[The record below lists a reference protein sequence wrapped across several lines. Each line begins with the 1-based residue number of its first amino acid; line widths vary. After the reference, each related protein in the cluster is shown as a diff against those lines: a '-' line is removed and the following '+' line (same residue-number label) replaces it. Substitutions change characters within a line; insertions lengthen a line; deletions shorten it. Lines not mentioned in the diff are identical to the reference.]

1 MLQNVI
7 HSEQKSAARS
17 ALEDCP
23 IGVAIVDA
31 RSQQRLFVNQAL
43 VEIMAAGLLNG
54 DLRETWAELS
64 ELDRIS
70 QLFNEGG
77 HLNNLEAERITLS
90 GQTIWLL
97 MNTQDI
103 VFMDRPARLVWHV
116 DITGRK
122 EAEGAVLAGQEALNS
137 RIAELRDREARL
149 ETQGASL
156 VELADEQATMRMELQ
171 RLNHNKDKFFSIIS
185 HDLRSPFNALL
196 GFTELLTNG
205 AQTMKRKMLSDY
217 SASVHEAAQQA
228 FKLMDNLLHWSRL
241 QMDRVS
247 VELEVLDL
255 GAVIQENIDMLAP
268 IAARKD
274 IALTHQTKQMVPA
287 SVDRD
292 MMDTILRNLITN
304 AIKFTPARGKITVLA
319 AIHPGDAGDTCHI
332 LVQDTGLGAAPE
344 QLDGLLGIY
353 RKTTATGTAG
363 EIGTGLGLPL
373 CMELIEKLDGSLTLE
388 SAPGQGMTAK
398 LTLPA
403 AMPVEPELP

>member
-1 MLQNVI
+1 
-7 HSEQKSAARS
+7 
-17 ALEDCP
+17 
-23 IGVAIVDA
+23 
-31 RSQQRLFVNQAL
+31 
-43 VEIMAAGLLNG
+43 
-54 DLRETWAELS
+54 
-64 ELDRIS
+64 
-70 QLFNEGG
+70 
-77 HLNNLEAERITLS
+77 
-90 GQTIWLL
+90 
-97 MNTQDI
+97 
-103 VFMDRPARLVWHV
+103 
-116 DITGRK
+116 
-122 EAEGAVLAGQEALNS
+122 
-137 RIAELRDREARL
+137 
-149 ETQGASL
+149 
-156 VELADEQATMRMELQ
+156 
-171 RLNHNKDKFFSIIS
+171 LNHNKDKFFSIIS

-241 QMDRVS
+241 QMNRVS

-319 AIHPGDAGDTCHI
+319 AIHPGDAGYTCHI